1 MTESNKEI
9 LVVSHDEELYKSL
22 KRALETIGGMAVL
35 KFEKDLLKKKH
46 TVVLF
51 ATPEEDF
58 EELFYSAIRSKYLNP
73 VAVIGYKDKESFI
86 RKHLLF
92 KNHSDHHGYI
102 NIPFDLNEFITLLTS
117 LVPIS
122 SQSMR
127 DAMCGVDSGY
137 KGYLLMLLSHDLLKG
152 KERCMDI
159 LHIVDDY
166 LKDGKLSE
174 EIEDAINDI
183 KAKNESWSEVAS
195 LIGKKLEDRIKE
207 SQT

>member
-46 TVVLF
+46 KVVLF
-51 ATPEEDF
+51 ATLEEDF
-58 EELFYSAIRSKYLNP
+58 EELFYGTIRTRYLNP
-73 VAVIGYKDKESFI
+73 VAVVGFKDKESFL

-92 KNHSDHHGYI
+92 KTHFDHHGYI
-102 NIPFDLNEFITLLTS
+102 NIPFDLNDFIALLDS
-117 LVPIS
+117 LTPIS

-127 DAMCGVDSGY
+127 NAMCGADFGY

-159 LHIVDDY
+159 LHVVNDY

-174 EIEDAINDI
+174 EIEDAINKI
-183 KAKNESWSEVAS
+183 KAKNESWSEAAS
-195 LIGKKLEDRIKE
+195 LIGKKLEEKIKE
-207 SQT
+207 SKA